1 MLLSKRLADINTTS
15 LRFVVALKKASEK
28 DLERVGLSTF
38 SPDTTCKLDVLRHDG
53 DTLGVD
59 GAQVGVFEQTDEVSL
74 AGLLQCHD
82 SRRLEAEIG
91 LKVLGNLT
99 DKPLEGQLA
108 DEELSGL
115 LVTPNLTKSHG
126 TGTVTMGLLD
136 TTSGGGT
143 LASGLGSQLFSGRLA
158 TSGLAS
164 SLLGTSHF
172 EKVQRETVECR
183 SEQHNGQTLYT
194 TDRIFRGKTFA
205 GGCTRARVRMVTR
218 LEYTQQV
225 PYQPGLVSDWL
236 AMKLRRK
243 NVLFRSVC

>member
-91 LKVLGNLT
+91 LKRSW
-99 DKPLEGQLA
+99 A
-108 DEELSGL
+108 ISR
-115 LVTPNLTKSHG
+115 
-126 TGTVTMGLLD
+126 
-136 TTSGGGT
+136 TSRWK
-143 LASGLGSQLFSGRLA
+143 GSLRMR
-158 TSGLAS
+158 S
-164 SLLGTSHF
+164 SVDF
-172 EKVQRETVECR
+172 
-183 SEQHNGQTLYT
+183 
-194 TDRIFRGKTFA
+194 
-205 GGCTRARVRMVTR
+205 
-218 LEYTQQV
+218 
-225 PYQPGLVSDWL
+225 W
-236 AMKLRRK
+236 
-243 NVLFRSVC
+243 

>member
-126 TGTVTMGLLD
+126 TGTVTMGLWNVD
-136 TTSGGGT
+136 P
-143 LASGLGSQLFSGRLA
+143 
-158 TSGLAS
+158 S
-164 SLLGTSHF
+164 STMG
-172 EKVQRETVECR
+172 K
-183 SEQHNGQTLYT
+183 LYT
-194 TDRIFRGKTFA
+194 RQTEYFA
-205 GGCTRARVRMVTR
+205 GKPLPGAAHARAC
-218 LEYTQQV
+218 E
-225 PYQPGLVSDWL
+225 WL
-236 AMKLRRK
+236 LDLSTPSKYRTNRAWSLIGWP
-243 NVLFRSVC
+243 